1 MTGKK
6 KENASLEADIK
17 ATFTAEEAHL
27 QKECGMS
34 PEQAHGS
41 ILDMKRRG
49 KLSLNKTIDGK
60 NVDEF
65 QSPAAQQLWK
75 NKVAPAARE
84 CVAKLSYSDQKQL
97 NEWWSRRLVTALP
110 EKARSNGQGKRKV
123 GEITEIASKTRVGT
137 AKKAAIDKEGL
148 YVVFGDNTDDAMRSM
163 DAIDRGDKK
172 FTNKCRG
179 GSFNMD
185 EAKNI
190 ALQKLKERNERVA
203 EVQDNECD
211 AADVTLG
218 MKMEDF
224 VRKFSSVKGLS
235 ELEKISRDYAR
246 VKAEI
251 EGIKD
256 ENSIHA
262 AGSLIWLTA
271 ANTIVDYFGIIGALR
286 HRNCCA
292 VQDVN
297 GKWRI
302 LLKGEEVMT
311 FYQCVGILDRDGHDV
326 EECERTIKGC
336 QHIFCELWFTEDPLV
351 VNFNAKRDSHAGEE
365 SINKKIPIPG
375 RVDSYARVLV
385 ITDDKNPKLPTFV
398 VKVNSKPIK
407 HHRLVAIIK
416 DHYGFGF
423 CQNDLIKEYLE
434 LEDGQSFEDNDRF
447 KYHQDLSEKAIK
459 SRKYRETYLKRRKW
473 DARKMA
479 KWSDIDHLLGRSQR
493 WKNSDFF
500 CMHVSHSWNQSM
512 SYIRILFGD
521 WLYGFTT
528 ISYGSGSD

>member
-1 MTGKK
+1 MALKDE
-6 KENASLEADIK
+6 ENASIEADIK

-27 QKECGMS
+27 QRERGMS
-34 PEQAHGS
+34 AEQAHGAL
-41 ILDMKRRG
+41 LDLKRRG
-49 KLSLNKTIDGK
+49 RLSLNKTIDGE

-65 QSPAAQQLWK
+65 QSPDARQLWK
-75 NKVAPAARE
+75 DRVAPAAKAYL
-84 CVAKLSYSDQKQL
+84 AKGTCKTQKAK
-97 NEWWSRRLVTALP
+97 NEWWATRLIPAMP
-110 EKARSNGQGKRKV
+110 EKAKKGDGKRKV
-123 GEITEIASKTRVGT
+123 GEITIVASKKRAGKAFEA
-137 AKKAAIDKEGL
+137 AKDKEGL
-148 YVVFGDNTDDAMRSM
+148 YEVFGDTTDDMMGAM
-163 DAIDRGDKK
+163 DAVDRGDEE

-179 GSFNMD
+179 GSYAED
-185 EAKNI
+185 EMKEI

-211 AADVTLG
+211 ANDVTLG
-218 MKMEDF
+218 MKVEAF
-224 VRKFSSVKGLS
+224 VEKFSSVQGLS

-256 ENSIHA
+256 ENAIHA

-271 ANTIVDYFGIIGALR
+271 ANTIVDYFGMIGALQ
-286 HRNCCA
+286 HRSCCA
-292 VQDVN
+292 AKDVN

-302 LLKGEEVMT
+302 FLKGEEVMT
-311 FYQCVGILDRDGHDV
+311 FYQCVGTLEQNGLDV

-351 VNFNAKRDSHAGEE
+351 VDFDAKHDYGG
-365 SINKKIPIPG
+365 SINKKISIPG
-375 RVDSYARVLV
+375 RGIDSYARALVLSLSENEDL
-385 ITDDKNPKLPTFV
+385 TTFYIRL
-398 VKVNSKPIK
+398 KDKPIK

-423 CQNDLIKEYLE
+423 HQNDLIKEFLG
-434 LEDGQSFEDNDRF
+434 LEDGQSFEDHERF
-447 KYHQDLSEKAIK
+447 KYHQDLSEKAIR
-459 SRKYRETYLKRRKW
+459 SRLVKEARMKRKNW
-473 DARKMA
+473 KARKMA

-500 CMHVSHSWNQSM
+500 CMHVSHSWNSSM
-512 SYIRILFGD
+512 AYIRILFGD
-521 WLYGFTT
+521 WLYGFTS